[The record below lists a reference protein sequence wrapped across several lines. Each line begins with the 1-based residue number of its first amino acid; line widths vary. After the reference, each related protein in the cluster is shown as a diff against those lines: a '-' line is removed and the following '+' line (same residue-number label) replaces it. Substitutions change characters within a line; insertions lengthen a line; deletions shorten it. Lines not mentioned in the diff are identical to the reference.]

1 MLLDLAKHG
10 DDFVRY
16 LLAVGKSGTEEEIRH
31 RLKEN
36 SLLFCNR
43 FDDIWWMELNYI
55 NYLYGDLLEQIF
67 RWVQGPLVL
76 TQKEQIPMNGVGE
89 NDIHLV
95 SFSADCLKENQ
106 HNLHKSFRKFNTKST
121 AKFLKLKYWICE
133 DAKLAKELGIETPGD
148 IYMLRE
154 AETPFNNKK
163 ANIDICDFPFTS
175 ERLVTSQELSED
187 LEKSWTKIMKQCL
200 DQPIIIHEFSQFEE
214 LRFRYGSNVLV
225 VYCDPKKHGV
235 KVYKQLL

>member
-1 MLLDLAKHG
+1 
-10 DDFVRY
+10 
-16 LLAVGKSGTEEEIRH
+16 
-31 RLKEN
+31 
-36 SLLFCNR
+36 
-43 FDDIWWMELNYI
+43 
-55 NYLYGDLLEQIF
+55 
-67 RWVQGPLVL
+67 
-76 TQKEQIPMNGVGE
+76 MNGVGE

-163 ANIDICDFPFTS
+163 ANIEICDFPFTS